1 MNRILLNENWVFY
14 HQDAPENKEIVR
26 LPHANVT
33 TPFNYFDDADYQF
46 VSIYENTFTKTPEQD
61 DKLLFLT
68 FEGAAHKADVYVN
81 DTLVTTHQNGY
92 TAFSVEISKYS
103 NLGKN
108 DIKVVLDSRENL
120 NVPPFGHVIDYMT
133 YGGLYR
139 EVYIDV
145 KDKAY
150 VDDVFV
156 KTISATSD
164 KKVIEF
170 ELSNKGELKGSTIEA
185 AIMDGRKVVAKTKK
199 TGALKHMSLR
209 LESYDLKV
217 WDIDLPKMYT
227 AKVTLKTPTAT
238 DTYETRFGVREAV
251 FKRDGFYLN
260 GKKIKIRGLNRHQSY
275 PYVGYAMPQSM
286 QEEDA
291 KVLKC
296 ELGLNAVRTSHYP
309 QSKYFLDACDD
320 LGLLVFTESP
330 GWQHIGNKEWKEQH
344 LKNVE
349 EMVLQY
355 RNHPSI
361 ILWGV
366 RINESQDDECLYLG
380 ANEIAHKLD
389 STRQTSGVRYLQM
402 SQMLE
407 DVYAFND
414 FSHTGNNGGLQPKAI
429 VTPKFLKPYLVSEY
443 NGHMYPTKAYD
454 DEIHRLSHALRHATV
469 LNDMYASSNGI
480 SGCFGWCMA
489 DYNSHKDFG
498 SGDRICYHGVL
509 DMFRNEKLAASVYS
523 SQSDDHPVLTVSSS
537 MDIGEHPAGSLGD
550 VYVFTNADSVSLY
563 KNDVFIRNF
572 RPDTDDFPNLPHP
585 PIKIDDLIGC
595 LLEKNEG
602 ISKKSSD
609 AIKKGVHGYMTDSY
623 KGVLK
628 PDIIAGIGLAM
639 VRDRIGIKKGI
650 DIAYRY
656 VMGWGSDVIIY
667 RFDAIKNNK
676 VVKSVTMAP
685 ANKVNIIAEPSKT
698 NLRELTTYDV
708 ARVQIKAVSEYQNI
722 LTYYDE
728 PVVLK
733 AEGPIEI
740 IGPKLLSLKGGQT
753 ATYVKTTG
761 KFGAAK
767 LIIESERNPA
777 ITIDFK
783 VD

>member
-1 MNRILLNENWVFY
+1 MERIHLNDNWVFY
-14 HQDAPENKEIVR
+14 HEDSPENKETVR

-46 VSIYENTFTKTPEQD
+46 VSVYENTFTKTKEQE

-68 FEGAAHKADVYVN
+68 FEGAAHRAEVYVN
-81 DTLVTTHQNGY
+81 GTLVTTHQNGY
-92 TAFSVEISKYS
+92 TAFSCEVSKYS
-103 NLGKN
+103 KLGKN
-108 DIKVVLDSRENL
+108 DIKVVLDSRESL

-139 EVYIDV
+139 EAYIDV
-145 KDKAY
+145 KDKNY
-150 VDDVFV
+150 IDDVFV
-156 KTISATSD
+156 KTISATGD
-164 KKVIEF
+164 KKVLEF
-170 ELSNKGELKGSTIEA
+170 EFDIKGELKDSTIEVTVL
-185 AIMDGRKVVAKTKK
+185 DGRKVVAKTDK
-199 TGALKHMSLR
+199 TGALLHMSLR
-209 LESYDLKV
+209 LESFNLKV
-217 WDIDLPKMYT
+217 WDIDSPKMYT
-227 AKVTLKTPTAT
+227 AKATLKTPTTT

-291 KVLKC
+291 KVLKY

-349 EMVLQY
+349 EMVRQY

-366 RINESQDDECLYLG
+366 RVNESQDDEWLYTR
-380 ANEIAHKLD
+380 ANEIAHRLD

-429 VTPKFLKPYLVSEY
+429 VTPKFTKPYLVSEY

-454 DEIHRLSHALRHATV
+454 DEIHRLSHALRHTRV
-469 LNDMYASSNGI
+469 LSDMYAESNGI

-489 DYNSHKDFG
+489 DYNTHKDFG

-509 DMFRNEKLAASVYS
+509 DMFRNPKLAASVYE

-572 RPDTDDFPNLPHP
+572 RPDTADFPNLPHP

-628 PDIIAGIGLAM
+628 PDIIAGMGLAM

-650 DIAYRY
+650 DIAYKY
-656 VMGWGSDVIIY
+656 VMGWGSDVTIY

-685 ANKVNIIAEPSKT
+685 ANKVNLVVTPNKT
-698 NLRELTTYDV
+698 TLKENTTYDV
-708 ARVQIKAVSEYQNI
+708 AKVQIKAVSEYQNI

-728 PVVLK
+728 PVTLK

-740 IGPKLLSLKGGQT
+740 IGPKLLSLRGGQT
-753 ATYVKTTG
+753 ATYVKTIG
-761 KFGAAK
+761 KTGAAK
-767 LIIESERNPA
+767 LIVESERSPA
-777 ITIDFK
+777 ITINFK
-783 VD
+783 VN